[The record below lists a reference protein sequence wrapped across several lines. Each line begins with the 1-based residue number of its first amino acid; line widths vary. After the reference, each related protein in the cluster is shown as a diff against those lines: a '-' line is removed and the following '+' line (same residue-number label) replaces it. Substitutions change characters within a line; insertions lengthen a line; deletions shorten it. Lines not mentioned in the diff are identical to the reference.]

1 MPTMRTIDFYPA
13 EDTSLHF
20 EPPEPPGESFSFE
33 QDGVNI
39 RGRATVAE
47 VAPCVFVFT
56 IYAQPEVGFNSGIVT
71 HTMVTRLLP
80 GSTSIEMLR
89 DRALPPTEADMKA
102 YRNWQRG
109 QEPAAATMST

>member
-1 MPTMRTIDFYPA
+1 MRTIDFYPA

-33 QDGVNI
+33 QDGKSI

-56 IYAQPEVGFNSGIVT
+56 IYAQPEGGFNCGVVT

-80 GSTSIEMLR
+80 DAPSVAMLR
-89 DRALPPTEADMKA
+89 DRALPPTDADMKA
-102 YRNWQRG
+102 YRNWQRS
-109 QEPAAATMST
+109 QSSSAAIMST